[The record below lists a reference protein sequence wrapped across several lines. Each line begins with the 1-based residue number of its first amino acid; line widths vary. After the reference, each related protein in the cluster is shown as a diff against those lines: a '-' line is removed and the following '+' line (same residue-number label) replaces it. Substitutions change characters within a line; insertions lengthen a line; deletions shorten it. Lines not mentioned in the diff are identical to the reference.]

1 MANRIKQFRYYNE
14 DRSQY
19 NNLTQNQPSQFN
31 GRPVSYHDYI
41 TGDVFDNYL
50 PILKLGIQSIPGTK
64 FYLNYALDP
73 IYIGN
78 TGIFEL
84 ELKESQVSSLQFDAG
99 SMRNI
104 NNNDSAYL
112 IVDII
117 YDDSKT

>member
-1 MANRIKQFRYYNE
+1 MANRIKHFRYYNE

>member
-31 GRPVSYHDYI
+31 GKPVSYHDYI

-84 ELKESQVSSLQFDAG
+84 ELKESQISSLQFDAG